1 MIELTSSN
9 ALELLVKS
17 GFVVKIKWIELI
29 THLGVP
35 LEKMNRLTKMADI
48 EQDFNFALEEGLQWW
63 ITSVVEHSWKDLV
76 SAVENCGYKNVA
88 TLLKRE
94 LNMKDE
100 GIILMM

>member
-1 MIELTSSN
+1 MTSSN

-29 THLGVP
+29 THLGVS
-35 LEKMNRLTKMADI
+35 LEKRNRLKKMADI

-63 ITSVVEHSWKDLV
+63 ITSVDEHSWKDLV
-76 SAVENCGYKNVA
+76 SAVENCGEKDVA
-88 TLLKRE
+88 ILLKRE

-100 GIILMM
+100 GIMLMM

>member
-1 MIELTSSN
+1 MTSSN
-9 ALELLVKS
+9 ALQLLVKS
-17 GFVVKIKWIELI
+17 GFVVKKKWIELI
-29 THLGVP
+29 SHLGVS
-35 LEKMNRLTKMADI
+35 LEKMNRLKKMADI

-63 ITSVVEHSWKDLV
+63 ITFVVEHSWKDLV

>member
-1 MIELTSSN
+1 MTSSN

-29 THLGVP
+29 THLGVSQ
-35 LEKMNRLTKMADI
+35 EKRNRLKKMADI

-63 ITSVVEHSWKDLV
+63 ITFIVEHSWKDLV
-76 SAVENCGYKNVA
+76 SAVENCGDKDVA

-94 LNMKDE
+94 LSMKDE
-100 GIILMM
+100 GIMLMI

>member
-1 MIELTSSN
+1 MTSSN

-29 THLGVP
+29 THLGVSQ
-35 LEKMNRLTKMADI
+35 EKRNRLKNMADI

-63 ITSVVEHSWKDLV
+63 ITRVVEHSWKDLV
-76 SAVENCGYKNVA
+76 SAVENCGDKDVA

-100 GIILMM
+100 GMMLMM